1 MFMADNKFDN
11 LNKELES
18 IAPGK
23 AVATADEK
31 KKVAAAPKAKKK
43 TVAKPKV
50 ILTTGKRKRA
60 IARVRLIKGNGVIR
74 INKMGINTV
83 EPLELRDLILEPVN
97 FSQQTK
103 EIASSSNIDVAIHG
117 GGTSSQAG
125 AARTAI
131 AKALAQ
137 AANDDAIAKA
147 YMRYDRTL
155 MVNDIRKV
163 EPKKFLGPKARA
175 RFQKSYR

>member
-1 MFMADNKFDN
+1 MADTKFDN
-11 LNKELES
+11 LNKELEN

-23 AVATADEK
+23 AVAAPDEK
-31 KKVAAAPKAKKK
+31 KKAAAPKAKKK
-43 TVAKPKV
+43 TAAKPKV

-60 IARVRLIKGNGVIR
+60 IARVRLIKGNGTIR
-74 INKMGINTV
+74 INRMGIHTV

-103 EIASSSNIDVAIHG
+103 EIANSSNIDVAIHG

-131 AKALAQ
+131 AKAIAE
-137 AANDDAIAKA
+137 AANGDSVAKA
-147 YMRYDRTL
+147 FMKYDRTL
-155 MVNDIRKV
+155 MVDDIRKV